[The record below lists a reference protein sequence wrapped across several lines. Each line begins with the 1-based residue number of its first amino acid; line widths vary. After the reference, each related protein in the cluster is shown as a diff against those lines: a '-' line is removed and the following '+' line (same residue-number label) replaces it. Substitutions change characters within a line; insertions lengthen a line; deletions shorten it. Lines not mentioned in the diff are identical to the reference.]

1 MTIADPKKIDAM
13 IKAGDLPSLM
23 LLWGEDS
30 VSILRYQRKLEAL
43 AVTAFPD
50 FNRYS
55 CDGRSAVNVDALADS
70 ALSLPVM
77 APRRFALIDDLNPNL
92 LSASDLEKLRQL
104 AGELPEETLLLIT
117 VRTSPELM
125 KKRDSKGPKVLEL
138 CDKHGVVCSLAR
150 PGASALAQT
159 AMEAAKRAGAPL
171 AREDAL
177 LLAEYCGRDPQRV
190 ITEAQKLAAHSPE
203 GITAEDI
210 RQLVAPAADARVFD
224 LADKIVAKN
233 HSAAMAT
240 IEELI
245 FLREDPVT
253 ILSILSMAFV
263 DMYRAA
269 AARKEGIPPAEAKK
283 ALGYSGSGGFRYDR
297 GVENQRRFSLPMLRD
312 ILALLARADSQ
323 MKQSGPDPRVTLEAA
338 VAEIFRRMEGI

>member
-1 MTIADPKKIDAM
+1 M
-13 IKAGDLPSLM
+13 
-23 LLWGEDS
+23 
-30 VSILRYQRKLEAL
+30 
-43 AVTAFPD
+43 
-50 FNRYS
+50 
-55 CDGRSAVNVDALADS
+55 
-70 ALSLPVM
+70 
-77 APRRFALIDDLNPNL
+77 
-92 LSASDLEKLRQL
+92 
-104 AGELPEETLLLIT
+104 
-117 VRTSPELM
+117 
-125 KKRDSKGPKVLEL
+125 
-138 CDKHGVVCSLAR
+138 
-150 PGASALAQT
+150 
-159 AMEAAKRAGAPL
+159 
-171 AREDAL
+171 
-177 LLAEYCGRDPQRV
+177 